1 MLFFIRDLCCSFTP
15 PFLLLFLNWF
25 SWLSKIIIFP
35 MLIILLQIN
44 GKVGDFLQTWM
55 VNYVIIIILVGV
67 IFLINFTGNLVA
79 LPLVGTLYRFLIY
92 FTGNL
97 VALLLGGTL
106 YRFFPPLWRE
116 IGFFMRFLPLK
127 QRITLLSYNQTKFS
141 RKLKFDRS
149 RK

>member
-1 MLFFIRDLCCSFTP
+1 
-15 PFLLLFLNWF
+15 
-25 SWLSKIIIFP
+25 
-35 MLIILLQIN
+35 
-44 GKVGDFLQTWM
+44 M

-106 YRFFPPLWRE
+106 YRFFPPL
-116 IGFFMRFLPLK
+116 
-127 QRITLLSYNQTKFS
+127 
-141 RKLKFDRS
+141 
-149 RK
+149 